1 MPDFEAKVAT
11 LKDNKEVA
19 ICQLSGGID
28 TSTLLNFQSALYRL
42 RRQGIKRLVLDMEN
56 ISYVN
61 STGFS
66 VLLKHAELFKKSAGE
81 LVLANMHSKVQL
93 VFDVLGLSPY
103 INLFPSV
110 EEAVAGIT
118 SDEAVTAPPED
129 ASSGN

>member
-1 MPDFEAKVAT
+1 
-11 LKDNKEVA
+11 
-19 ICQLSGGID
+19 SGGID

-66 VLLKHAELFKKSAGE
+66 VLLKHAELFKKNAGE
-81 LVLANMHSKVQL
+81 LVVAKMHPKVQL
-93 VFDVLGLSPY
+93 VFDVLGLAPY
-103 INLFPSV
+103 IVLFASV

-118 SDEAVTAPPED
+118 VDEALTAPTEE